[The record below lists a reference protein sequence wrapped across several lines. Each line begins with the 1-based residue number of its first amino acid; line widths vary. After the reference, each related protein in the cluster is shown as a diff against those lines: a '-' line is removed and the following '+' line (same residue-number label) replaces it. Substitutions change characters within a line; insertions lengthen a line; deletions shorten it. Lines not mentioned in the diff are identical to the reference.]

1 MQLRRVPGTPSYIP
15 LISGI
20 LSCAINVVDDL
31 TLLLN
36 DININ
41 SYRRQGKCV
50 VCGSPGVADAF
61 YCVECT
67 ILEKDR
73 EGCPKIINV
82 GTAKI
87 DLVYEKKK
95 YKR

>member
-1 MQLRRVPGTPSYIP
+1 M
-15 LISGI
+15 
-20 LSCAINVVDDL
+20 
-31 TLLLN
+31 
-36 DININ
+36 
-41 SYRRQGKCV
+41 
-50 VCGSPGVADAF
+50 CGNQGVADAY
-61 YCVECT
+61 YCIECT

-73 EGCPKIINV
+73 DGCPKIVNV

>member
-1 MQLRRVPGTPSYIP
+1 MLNFFDLNALFTIP
-15 LISGI
+15 
-20 LSCAINVVDDL
+20 
-31 TLLLN
+31 T
-36 DININ
+36 
-41 SYRRQGKCV
+41 YQGKCV

-61 YCVECT
+61 YCSECT

-73 EGCPKIINV
+73 DGCPKIINV

-87 DLVYEKKK
+87 DLVYERKK